1 MNMDSH
7 KFSSVREILDEVC
20 VRKSILIN
28 LLCLQMAIDLQ
39 VRFTAV
45 AMVWE
50 KCIRMFCLS
59 LNGTKRSQGFRSKK
73 MKY

>member
-45 AMVWE
+45 AMV
-50 KCIRMFCLS
+50 
-59 LNGTKRSQGFRSKK
+59 
-73 MKY
+73 